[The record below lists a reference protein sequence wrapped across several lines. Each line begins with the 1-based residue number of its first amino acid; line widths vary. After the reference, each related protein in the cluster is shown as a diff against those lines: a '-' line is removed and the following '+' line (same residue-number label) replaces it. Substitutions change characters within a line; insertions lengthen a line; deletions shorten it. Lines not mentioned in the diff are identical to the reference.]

1 MQREPDWRGKQ
12 FFTQFVR
19 FGAWERHLQP
29 SQHRK
34 EGLGNPVGADAGT
47 GIGGLRRSEGRLK
60 DSHSHGSYSKVQLF
74 GVDAVSIMN
83 QKAIVLTVVKL
94 LSMPS
99 RNCWKVQVAL
109 RWEVIS

>member
-1 MQREPDWRGKQ
+1 MVVLVEPVVEMNLIQVRGYD

-47 GIGGLRRSEGRLK
+47 GIGGRGDRKGVLRILTPMARTARSNSSE
-60 DSHSHGSYSKVQLF
+60 
-74 GVDAVSIMN
+74 
-83 QKAIVLTVVKL
+83 
-94 LSMPS
+94 
-99 RNCWKVQVAL
+99 
-109 RWEVIS
+109 